1 MSIRTYIF
9 ALLTSL
15 VLLIAV
21 ILSFQSAHLFISS
34 FEMMIEKTMME
45 VAQEYPEKGKVEQ
58 EILGYHVTTD
68 WTKVPQPVRN
78 YFPVIPTETE
88 ELHSKFIDW
97 IYIAPPE
104 KVYSLLVVNRDAGQ
118 VFISRFNED
127 TQKTMAEDHDD
138 AFFIDPMVVIILFGL
153 TGIAIFILV
162 LLYVFKKIALPME
175 SLQQWAKQLKLS
187 ELDKERPDFRFTELN
202 ELATL
207 IHDNLASVAD
217 SVEREQAFLSY
228 ASHELRTP
236 IAIMRSNSA
245 LLEKV
250 NPAPS
255 EKERIIRDR
264 IQRAS
269 LTMKSMTETL
279 LWLSREGD
287 SEVPIENIQLG
298 ALIKNTQFEVAYLLT
313 GKKVSVNVDVDDIEV
328 PLAKTP
334 AIIVLNNLIR
344 NAFQHT
350 QHGTVE
356 IKQRG
361 NKVIITNVEFDQ
373 SDINNTNEE
382 LGFGLGMQLVEKL
395 TNRFGW
401 HYLINHDGEGY
412 QVSISF
418 SMNNQNDYD
427 SH

>member
-21 ILSFQSAHLFISS
+21 ILSYQSARLFISS
-34 FEMMIEKTMME
+34 FDMVIEDTMLE
-45 VAQEYPEKGKVEQ
+45 IAEQYPEQGKVEQ
-58 EILGYHVTTD
+58 EILEYHVTTD
-68 WTKVPQPVRN
+68 WQKVPQPVRDH
-78 YFPVIPTETE
+78 FPVIPTETE
-88 ELHSKFIDW
+88 KLHSKFVDW
-97 IYIAPPE
+97 AYIAPP
-104 KVYSLLVVNRDAGQ
+104 KKIYSILVVNRDGKQ
-118 VFISRFNED
+118 VFVSRFNENIH
-127 TQKTMAEDHDD
+127 QEMEEDHEDE
-138 AFFIDPMVVIILFGL
+138 FFIDPMVMIVLAGL
-153 TGIAIFILV
+153 LGIAIFIIV

-175 SLQQWAKQLKLS
+175 SLQQWAKQLKLN
-187 ELDKERPDFRFTELN
+187 ELNKERPDFRFTELN

-207 IHDNLASVAD
+207 IHGNLASVAD

-236 IAIMRSNSA
+236 IAILRSNSA

-250 NPAPS
+250 NPTPS

-287 SEVPIENIQLG
+287 ADVAIDNVHLG
-298 ALIKNTQFEVAYLLT
+298 GLIKNTQSEMAYLLA
-313 GKKVSVNVDVDDIEV
+313 GKSVTVSVDVDDIEI
-328 PLAKTP
+328 PLAVTP
-334 AIIVLNNLIR
+334 AIIVINNLIR

-350 QHGTVE
+350 QQGMVK
-356 IKQRG
+356 IKQQG
-361 NKVIITNVEFDQ
+361 DEVVITNVEIDQ
-373 SDINNTNEE
+373 DNMKNIHEE

-395 TNRFGW
+395 TSQFGW
-401 HYLINHDGEGY
+401 HYAITQDNKGY

-418 SMNNQNDYD
+418 S
-427 SH
+427 

>member
-15 VLLIAV
+15 VLLIAI
-21 ILSFQSAHLFISS
+21 ILSYQSARLFISS
-34 FEMMIEKTMME
+34 FDMVIEDVMMHIGK
-45 VAQEYPEKGKVEQ
+45 EYPKAGHVEQ
-58 EILGYHVTTD
+58 KILEYHVTTD
-68 WTKVPQPVRN
+68 WTKVPQQVRN
-78 YFPVIPTETE
+78 HFPVIPDETE
-88 ELHSKFIDW
+88 ELHTKFVDW
-97 IYIAPPE
+97 AYIAPPE
-104 KVYSLLVVNRDAGQ
+104 KIYSLLVVNRDDGQ
-118 VFISRFNED
+118 VFVSRFNENIH
-127 TQKTMAEDHDD
+127 QEMAEEHEGE
-138 AFFIDPMVVIILFGL
+138 FFIDPMVVIVLVGL
-153 TGIAIFILV
+153 SGIIIFIIV

-175 SLQQWAKQLKLS
+175 SLQQWAKQLKLT
-187 ELDKERPDFRFTELN
+187 ELNNERPDFRFKELN
-202 ELATL
+202 ALASL

-236 IAIMRSNSA
+236 IAVMRSNSA

-250 NPAPS
+250 NPTPS

-287 SEVPIENIQLG
+287 AEVPIDNVHLGNI
-298 ALIKNTQFEVAYLLT
+298 IKNTQAEMAYLLA
-313 GKKVSVNVDVDDIEV
+313 GKSVSVNVDVDDIEIS
-328 PLAKTP
+328 LP
-334 AIIVLNNLIR
+334 AIPTVIVLNNLIR

-350 QHGTVE
+350 QQGTVA
-356 IKQRG
+356 INQRG
-361 NKVIITNVEFDQ
+361 NEVTIINVESIQD
-373 SDINNTNEE
+373 DISNNHEE

-395 TNRFGW
+395 SNQFGW
-401 HYLINHDGEGY
+401 RYAITQNNKGY

-418 SMNNQNDYD
+418 S
-427 SH
+427 

>member
-21 ILSFQSAHLFISS
+21 ILSFQSARLFISS
-34 FEMMIEKTMME
+34 FDVVIEKTMIE
-45 VAQEYPEKGKVEQ
+45 IAQKYPEADQIEQ
-58 EILGYHVTTD
+58 KILGYHVTTD

-88 ELHSKFIDW
+88 ELHSKFVDW
-97 IYIAPPE
+97 VYIAPPE
-104 KVYSLLVVNRDAGQ
+104 KVYSLLVVDREDGQ
-118 VFISRFNED
+118 VFVSRFRENVHE
-127 TQKTMAEDHDD
+127 KVAEDHKDE
-138 AFFIDPMVVIILFGL
+138 FFIDPMVVIILFGL
-153 TGIAIFILV
+153 AGITIFILM
-162 LLYVFKKIALPME
+162 LLYVFKKVALPME
-175 SLQQWAKQLKLS
+175 SLQQWAKQLKLD

-202 ELATL
+202 ELANL
-207 IHDNLASVAD
+207 IHNNLASVAD

-250 NPAPS
+250 NPNPS

-269 LTMKSMTETL
+269 LTMKSMSETL
-279 LWLSREGD
+279 LWLSREED
-287 SEVPIENIQLG
+287 SSVPIDNVHLG
-298 ALIKNTQFEVAYLLT
+298 TLINNTQSEMAYLLV
-313 GKKVSVNVDVDDIEV
+313 GKTVSVNIDVDETECA
-328 PLAKTP
+328 LATIP
-334 AIIVLNNLIR
+334 AVIVLNNLIR

-350 QHGTVE
+350 QHGKVE
-356 IKQRG
+356 IKQREDT
-361 NKVIITNVEFDQ
+361 VVITNIEFDQ
-373 SDINNTNEE
+373 SEMNDTKED

-401 HYLINHDGEGY
+401 HYQINNDSNGY

-418 SMNNQNDYD
+418 HS
-427 SH
+427 

>member
-21 ILSFQSAHLFISS
+21 ILSFQSARLFISS
-34 FEMMIEKTMME
+34 FDVVIEKTMIE
-45 VAQEYPEKGKVEQ
+45 IAQKYPEADQIEQ
-58 EILGYHVTTD
+58 KILGYHVTTD

-78 YFPVIPTETE
+78 YFPVIPSETE
-88 ELHSKFIDW
+88 ELHSKFVDW
-97 IYIAPPE
+97 VYIAPPE
-104 KVYSLLVVNRDAGQ
+104 KVYSLLVVDREDGQ
-118 VFISRFNED
+118 VFVSRFRENVHE
-127 TQKTMAEDHDD
+127 KVAEDHKDE
-138 AFFIDPMVVIILFGL
+138 FFIDPMVVIILFGL
-153 TGIAIFILV
+153 AGISIFILM
-162 LLYVFKKIALPME
+162 LLYVFKKVALPME
-175 SLQQWAKQLKLS
+175 SLQQWAKQLKLD

-202 ELATL
+202 ELANL
-207 IHDNLASVAD
+207 IHNNLASVAD

-250 NPAPS
+250 NPNPS

-269 LTMKSMTETL
+269 LTMKSMSETL
-279 LWLSREGD
+279 LWLSREED
-287 SEVPIENIQLG
+287 SGVPIDNVHLG
-298 ALIKNTQFEVAYLLT
+298 TLINNTQSEMAYLLV
-313 GKKVSVNVDVDDIEV
+313 GKTVSVNIDVDETECA
-328 PLAKTP
+328 LATIP
-334 AIIVLNNLIR
+334 AVIVLNHLIR

-350 QHGTVE
+350 QHGKVE
-356 IKQRG
+356 IKQREDT
-361 NKVIITNVEFDQ
+361 VVITNIEFDQ
-373 SDINNTNEE
+373 SEMNDTKED

-401 HYLINHDGEGY
+401 HYQINNDSNGY

-418 SMNNQNDYD
+418 HS
-427 SH
+427 

>member
-21 ILSFQSAHLFISS
+21 ILSYQSARLFIGS
-34 FEMMIEKTMME
+34 FDMVIEDVMLQIGKT
-45 VAQEYPEKGKVEQ
+45 YPEPGKEAQ
-58 EILGYHVTTD
+58 SILEYHVTTD
-68 WTKVPQPVRN
+68 WNKVPKAVQDH
-78 YFPVIPTETE
+78 FPMIPIETKK
-88 ELHSKFIDW
+88 LHTKFIDW
-97 IYIAPPE
+97 NYISPP
-104 KVYSLLVVNRDAGQ
+104 KKIYSLLVLNRDGGQ
-118 VFISRFNED
+118 VFVSRFNENIHQEM
-127 TQKTMAEDHDD
+127 TEDHGDGY
-138 AFFIDPMVVIILFGL
+138 FIDPMLMIVLAGL
-153 TGIAIFILV
+153 LGIAIFIIV

-187 ELDKERPDFRFTELN
+187 ELDKERPDFRFKELN
-202 ELATL
+202 GLATL
-207 IHDNLASVAD
+207 IHDNLAAVAD

-236 IAIMRSNSA
+236 IAILRSNSA

-250 NPAPS
+250 NPTPS

-287 SEVPIENIQLG
+287 ADVAIDNVHLG
-298 ALIKNTQFEVAYLLT
+298 GIIKNTQSEMAYLLA
-313 GKKVSVNVDVDDIEV
+313 GKSVTVSVDVDDIEI
-328 PLAKTP
+328 PLAVTP
-334 AIIVLNNLIR
+334 AIIVINNLIR

-350 QHGTVE
+350 QQGMVK
-356 IKQRG
+356 IKQQG
-361 NKVIITNVEFDQ
+361 DEVVITNVEIDQ
-373 SDINNTNEE
+373 DNMNNIHEE

-395 TNRFGW
+395 TSQFGW
-401 HYLINHDGEGY
+401 HYAITQDNKGY

-418 SMNNQNDYD
+418 S
-427 SH
+427 